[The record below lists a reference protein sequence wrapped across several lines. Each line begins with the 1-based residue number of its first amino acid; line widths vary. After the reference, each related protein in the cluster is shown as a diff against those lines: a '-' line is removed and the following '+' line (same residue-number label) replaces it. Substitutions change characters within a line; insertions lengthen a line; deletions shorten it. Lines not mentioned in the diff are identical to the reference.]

1 MVINERKL
9 KEIASDYDHHMQF
22 KVDHW
27 KFSKYK
33 KDELKVNPRDIIKE
47 MEKIEE
53 ERAGT
58 KPLPLQVFETNN
70 IIVTAGMNES
80 IDRDIGTS
88 STSLDYNSLGT
99 SATAESASQTDLVA
113 EDSGGSYA
121 RKQFSTAGS
130 RTRVNQTAKYGMLWA
145 DDDVSSTPLSVKEAG
160 VHWHATDAS
169 KMHARVV
176 ITTFTLDPG
185 DLFVV
190 QINELH
196 ENGTL

>member
-1 MVINERKL
+1 M
-9 KEIASDYDHHMQF
+9 
-22 KVDHW
+22 
-27 KFSKYK
+27 
-33 KDELKVNPRDIIKE
+33 
-47 MEKIEE
+47 
-53 ERAGT
+53 
-58 KPLPLQVFETNN
+58 FETNN

-80 IDRDIGTS
+80 IDRDIGAS
-88 STSLDYNSLGT
+88 STQLDYNSLGT
-99 SATAESASQTDLVA
+99 SSTAESASQTDLVA

-121 RKQFSTAGS
+121 RKRFSTEGS
-130 RTRVNQTAKYGMLWA
+130 RARVNQTAKYGMLWT
-145 DDDVSSTPLSVKEAG
+145 DTDVSTTPLGIKEAG
-160 VHWHATDAS
+160 IHWHASDAS